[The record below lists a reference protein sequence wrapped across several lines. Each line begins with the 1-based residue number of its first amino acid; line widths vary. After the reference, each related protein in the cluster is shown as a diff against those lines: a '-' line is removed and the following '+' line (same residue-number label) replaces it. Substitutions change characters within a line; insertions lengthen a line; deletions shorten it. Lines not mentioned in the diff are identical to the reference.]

1 MSRVNGRTL
10 EVTRNLDDD
19 KITNRSVPFNDPFE
33 SLLDADSARLSRLQ
47 SLFRHGP
54 KFGIWLTP
62 IEWLPANHRL
72 RYRKQADLKARIAEN
87 LRSQGEASLA
97 DSPLVETA
105 VVSAMRYLL
114 LLRCGPAGLGDKAK
128 SRSLDVSSISK
139 LAHREVPELFARGI
153 VAASKLPTHSADHL
167 IRCIDLSA
175 LRALKTHSP
184 RTMLIEL
191 ERMRM
196 LRDMGFWRDVADEE
210 KPKLSEL
217 MTAEEPEANPRVD
230 TDPHLPLP
238 DEYAAL
244 MGSRS
249 LWLSENL
256 CDNVIEIVAD
266 LSCELD
272 AFIRRRGRKMS
283 RCTFYRCVVKR
294 LAAHVWRDSTGQPIT
309 AVPFPMAMP
318 KEVHF
323 QKRQRLQL
331 GDETE
336 HGPFQWPPRDS
347 RDLHHLIAIIQT
359 AHYFIV
365 ALSIGARASEAL
377 SLNRDCLRRSAD
389 GSPFITGLTFKLV
402 EKFEGEERD
411 WDVPDAAVIAVERQ
425 ARLIAVSDRLHTA
438 QVKAKPSSE
447 LDAADNLWGSIGV
460 QSRDASGALVNINRK
475 LREFAQ
481 ALRMDVS
488 PGGQNIRSHRFR
500 KTLARLVALALTQAP
515 KLLMEIFGHKSIH
528 MTLHYILSDA
538 SLRAEI
544 DTVTRELKVMRS
556 KELIEDIVSA
566 EQAADEPDTAGYG
579 GFAAASIVSA
589 VGAHRERLHR
599 NGKAWGVESAY
610 ELAELLTM
618 KGDAWEYVRPGVIC
632 TKLPGEVGACNRKRG
647 RPETGNC
654 KVSCDHRLE
663 EKFMRSDVDGSIAD
677 CVEHLQ
683 RARMENDSM
692 LESYWVGQIR
702 AHVPRFPDL
711 KVKWMSNT
719 VVAELFGDVA

>member
-1 MSRVNGRTL
+1 MSRVNGRAL
-10 EVTRNLDDD
+10 DVTRNVENAA
-19 KITNRSVPFNDPFE
+19 ITSRSVPFTDPFGWILE
-33 SLLDADSARLSRLQ
+33 ADKARLSQLQ

-54 KFGIWLTP
+54 EFGIWLTP
-62 IEWLPANHRL
+62 IDWLPANQRL

-87 LRSQGEASLA
+87 LRRQGEALLA
-97 DSPLVETA
+97 TSPLVETA

-128 SRSLDVSSISK
+128 NRSLDATSISK

-167 IRCIDLSA
+167 ISCIDLPA
-175 LRALKTHSP
+175 LRELKTHSP
-184 RTMLIEL
+184 KTMLIEL

-196 LRDMGFWRDVADEE
+196 LRDMGFWRDVADDE
-210 KPKLSEL
+210 KPNLSEL

-244 MGSRS
+244 MGSRC

-256 CDNVIEIVAD
+256 CDNVIDIVAD
-266 LSCELD
+266 LSRELD
-272 AFIRRRGRKMS
+272 AFIRRHGRKMS
-283 RCTFYRCVVKR
+283 QSTFSRGVVKR
-294 LAAHVWRDSTGQPIT
+294 LAAHVWRGSTGQPIT

-331 GDETE
+331 DDETE
-336 HGPFQWPPRDS
+336 HEPFQWPPKNS
-347 RDLHHLIAIIQT
+347 RELHHLIAMIQT
-359 AHYFIV
+359 AHYFII

-377 SLNRDCLRRSAD
+377 SLTRDCLRRSAG

-425 ARLIAVSDRLHTA
+425 ARLIAVTDRLHTA
-438 QVKAKPSSE
+438 QANAKPSSE

-500 KTLARLVALALTQAP
+500 KTLARLIALALTQAP

-544 DTVTRELKVMRS
+544 ETVTRELKVMRG
-556 KELIEDIVSA
+556 KEIIEDIVA
-566 EQAADEPDTAGYG
+566 TEQAADEPHTAGYG

-589 VGAHRERLHR
+589 VVAHRQRLHR

-647 RPETGNC
+647 RPEAGNC

-663 EKFMRSDVDGSIAD
+663 EKFMSSDVDRSIAD
-677 CVEHLQ
+677 CVVHIQ
-683 RARMENDSM
+683 RARTENDLM
-692 LESYWVGQIR
+692 LESYWAGQVR
-702 AHVPRFPDL
+702 MHVPRFPDV
-711 KVKWMSNT
+711 KAKWMSNT
-719 VVAELFGDVA
+719 VVSELFGETT